1 LREDLTNMS
10 DLQAFQA
17 ATVSAFESD
26 PFASDTIP
34 SPEIEDDDP
43 TLVMP
48 ARELAELRKIA
59 TPATPVTPVRPMA
72 RPATPPKPFLT
83 LRDCPAA
90 KAKVEL
96 RLDLEGI

>member
-1 LREDLTNMS
+1 MNDF
-10 DLQAFQA
+10 QAFQA

-59 TPATPVTPVRPMA
+59 TPAAPVAPVRA
-72 RPATPPKPFLT
+72 VGRPATPPKPFLT
-83 LRDCPAA
+83 VRDCPAA
-90 KAKVEL
+90 KAAVKQAMV
-96 RLDLEGI
+96 LDLEGI